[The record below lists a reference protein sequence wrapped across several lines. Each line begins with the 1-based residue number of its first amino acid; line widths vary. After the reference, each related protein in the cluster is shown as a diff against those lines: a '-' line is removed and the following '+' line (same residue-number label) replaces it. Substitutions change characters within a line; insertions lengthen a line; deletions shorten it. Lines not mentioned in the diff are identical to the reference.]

1 MVEDNPDHMELN
13 RVHLTEEEFEID
25 EAGTGALG
33 LSKFEARD
41 YDLVLLDYLL
51 PDTDGLTVLR
61 EMKRTKPF
69 VPVAIVTSLDS
80 PDLSLKTLR
89 EGACDHIVKTF
100 QYYETLRDRVVENIE
115 ECKLPAAEGGP
126 ALYFLGIC
134 GSPRR
139 QGNSETLL
147 DQALKGA
154 QEAGANVRKINV
166 SELKINPCNAC
177 NRCHE
182 GEPCRQAD
190 DMQMMLTEL
199 RKCDGLIIASPLY
212 FSGLPGPFK
221 SFIDRTNPLWAERFL
236 QKAQKSSRV
245 RMGKFISTAAQ
256 VNANFRNS
264 ISEIR
269 ALFNSIGIEYTGEVL
284 VSGVDKKGE
293 AAARAESMREAYEA
307 GRDLVI
313 RVKKS

>member
-13 RVHLTEEEFEID
+13 RVHLSEEEFEID
-25 EAGTGALG
+25 EAGTGAIG
-33 LSKFEARD
+33 LSKFGSRD
-41 YDLVLLDYLL
+41 YDIVLLDYLL
-51 PDTDGLTVLR
+51 PDMDGLAVLR

-69 VPVAIVTSLDS
+69 VPVAIVTAVDS

-100 QYYETLRDRVVENIE
+100 QYYESLHDRVLENIH
-115 ECKLPAAEGGP
+115 ECKTPAPESSL

-139 QGNSETLL
+139 QGNSEVLL

-154 QEAGANVRKINV
+154 QEAGAIVRKLNI
-166 SELKINPCNAC
+166 SELHIDSCKAC
-177 NRCHE
+177 SKCHE
-182 GEPCRQAD
+182 GEVCQQPD
-190 DMQMMLTEL
+190 DMQMVLAEL
-199 RKCDGLIIASPLY
+199 RKCDGLIVASPLY

-221 SFIDRTNPLWAERFL
+221 SFIDRTNPLWAERFIL
-236 QKAQKSSRV
+236 KAQRSNRI
-245 RMGKFISTAAQ
+245 RMGKFISTASQ

-284 VSGVDKKGE
+284 VGGVDKKGE
-293 AAARAESMREAYEA
+293 AADRADAMREAYEA